1 MLCSR
6 MESWTVTTWDTPP
19 GPTYAGAKERRPR
32 PTFPMIS
39 ASSHPTKTGTAIF
52 RKSAQGTKKVKITCR
67 NSEVLNGYFGLELED
82 AERSG
87 AGARLALG

>member
-1 MLCSR
+1 
-6 MESWTVTTWDTPP
+6 
-19 GPTYAGAKERRPR
+19 
-32 PTFPMIS
+32 MIS
-39 ASSHPTKTGTAIF
+39 ASSHPTKTGTVIF
-52 RKSAQGTKKVKITCR
+52 RKSAQGTKKLKITCR